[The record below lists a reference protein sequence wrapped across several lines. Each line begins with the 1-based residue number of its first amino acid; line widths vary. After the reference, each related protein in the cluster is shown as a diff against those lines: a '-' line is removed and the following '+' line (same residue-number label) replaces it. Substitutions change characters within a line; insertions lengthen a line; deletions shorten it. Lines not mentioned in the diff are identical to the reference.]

1 MSKILEDRVIG
12 IYDENRIKNLYCDQH
27 RYDSSKPSNNEDE
40 GVVVLVETLDDDDDD
55 DDEAFCSRI
64 WL

>member
-12 IYDENRIKNLYCDQH
+12 IYDENRIKNLYCDQY

-55 DDEAFCSRI
+55 EAFCSRI